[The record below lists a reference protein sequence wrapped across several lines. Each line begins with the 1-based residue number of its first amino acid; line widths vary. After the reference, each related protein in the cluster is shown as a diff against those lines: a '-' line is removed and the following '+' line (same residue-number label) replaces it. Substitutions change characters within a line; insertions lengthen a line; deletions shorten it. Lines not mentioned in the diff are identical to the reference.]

1 MSQVESSSDHLP
13 HTFGLWSG
21 ISIGRL
27 TLNVFGGMS
36 FILFVGLS
44 AGGIPAI
51 LYGFIGSSIC
61 VLCIILTFAQCAARY
76 STAGKALFFT
86 SDRQENDTNIIKGG
100 AYHYATFL
108 IPEKYRRQCAY
119 PLGWLNYCGW
129 VLTHA
134 ACCAIVATLTLA
146 LVNLCQPE
154 FDVTTRWQLFLVY
167 LAMVFGCWLV
177 NLFGLRGIPTLELV
191 GCWATVFVFVA
202 YTIALLVKAPKATP
216 HSVFVQ
222 TNNDTGYSS
231 TGFAILLGLFNSFS
245 TLMGLD
251 CPTHLAE
258 EVKNP
263 KKVIPRI
270 LLIVIISQFFVGVV
284 WILVLGFSIGDL
296 PTIIASPTGV
306 PILELIR
313 LGTGSDAA
321 AIVFCIIL
329 IINQGA
335 SALGSAV
342 TMSRQG
348 YAFARDGGL
357 FWNHKIV
364 ATNPASGLV
373 HQRALSPGRSGWFD
387 GFLQIPQVHPVTT
400 LTMNYTSLIMGVFGI
415 AMTVA
420 WFSEGRWLFSPPTY
434 HEIGLTVMDGYR
446 SARDR
451 TKRLERNAGGK

>member
-1 MSQVESSSDHLP
+1 MN
-13 HTFGLWSG
+13 
-21 ISIGRL
+21 R
-27 TLNVFGGMS
+27 
-36 FILFVGLS
+36 
-44 AGGIPAI
+44 
-51 LYGFIGSSIC
+51 
-61 VLCIILTFAQCAARY
+61 
-76 STAGKALFFT
+76 
-86 SDRQENDTNIIKGG
+86 
-100 AYHYATFL
+100 
-108 IPEKYRRQCAY
+108 
-119 PLGWLNYCGW
+119 
-129 VLTHA
+129 
-134 ACCAIVATLTLA
+134 
-146 LVNLCQPE
+146 
-154 FDVTTRWQLFLVY
+154 
-167 LAMVFGCWLV
+167 
-177 NLFGLRGIPTLELV
+177 
-191 GCWATVFVFVA
+191 
-202 YTIALLVKAPKATP
+202 
-216 HSVFVQ
+216 
-222 TNNDTGYSS
+222 YSS

-258 EVKNP
+258 EVKSP

-284 WILVLGFSIGDL
+284 WILVLGFSISDL

-357 FWNHKIV
+357 FWNHKL
-364 ATNPASGLV
+364 TE
-373 HQRALSPGRSGWFD
+373 LSPRTQLPVWSINVPSALVALIGLIYLFSNAAFNAIIGSQAVCMIISFGCPALIMLLTKNSTLPESKSWNFGRLSTPIYVIST
-387 GFLQIPQVHPVTT
+387 LYSLLVVVVALIPQVHPVTT

-420 WFSEGRWLFSPPTY
+420 WFSEGRRLFSPPTY
-434 HEIGLTVMDGYR
+434 HEIGLTVMDGL
-446 SARDR
+446 SFIEGQDEEGGE
-451 TKRLERNAGGK
+451 KRGGQVKVGDEQQFVSEAMT